1 MSNPVQETPPPFDP
15 NAAHQQKPQLRAVRG
30 FPVQAGDKTLLGL
43 SDARQIS
50 DRAVFVVPAVQ
61 MILPLMDGTRNLDE
75 ITAAVGKG
83 LTRDILEGLVA
94 QLDHAGLLV
103 GPAFEALK
111 AKMRAEFDS
120 TAILPP
126 ASTANIADSMAQQL
140 LPAGVTEE
148 QKAEIGVN
156 RFRETLDQWMA
167 EALKDAPNP
176 TFDVLPKAVV
186 VPHVD
191 YPRGWINYAQVWGR
205 TRVADRPARVVI
217 LGTNHFGEAT
227 GVCGCNKGYESPF
240 GVCELDSQ
248 LVDAL
253 KMNLGPD
260 ESEKLFA
267 HRYDHEREH
276 SIELQIPWIQ
286 HCLGKDESGNY
297 PKVFAALVHD
307 PAVNNGES
315 YDGNGV
321 SFDTFVQA
329 MQKTLPLLP
338 GRTLVVS
345 SADLSHVGPSF
356 GDQQPLAGESEEANE
371 FRNKIFQHD
380 REMLQ
385 MFAEQ
390 KFDEMMTSFAWQQ
403 NPTRWC
409 SLGNMLAAAKIVEPE
424 RIEIFNY
431 MAAMDQQ
438 GQGMVSSAALA
449 MH

>member
-83 LTRDILEGLVA
+83 LTRDIMEGLVA

-103 GPAFEALK
+103 GPTFEAMK

-120 TAILPP
+120 TTVLPP
-126 ASTANIADSMAQQL
+126 ATTANIAESMAQQL
-140 LPAGVTEE
+140 LPAGVTDA
-148 QKAEIGVN
+148 QKAEIGAN
-156 RFRETLDQWMA
+156 RLRETMDQWMA

-217 LGTNHFGEAT
+217 LGTNHFGEST

-253 KMNLGPD
+253 KMKLGPD

-267 HRYDHEREH
+267 HRFDHEREH
-276 SIELQIPWIQ
+276 SIELQIPWVQ
-286 HCLGKDESGNY
+286 HCLGKDENGNY

-321 SFDTFVQA
+321 GFETFVQA

-356 GDQQPLAGESEEANE
+356 GDQQPLAGDSEEANE

>member
-15 NAAHQQKPQLRAVRG
+15 SAAHQQKPQLRAVRG
-30 FPVQAGDKTLLGL
+30 FPVQAGDQTLLGL

-75 ITAAVGKG
+75 ITSAVGKG
-83 LTRDILEGLVA
+83 LTREIMEGLVA

-103 GPAFEALK
+103 GPTFEAMK
-111 AKMRAEFDS
+111 AKMRADFDS
-120 TAILPP
+120 TAVLPP
-126 ASTANIADSMAQQL
+126 ATTANIAEAMAQQL
-140 LPAGVTEE
+140 LPAGVTEA
-148 QKAEIGVN
+148 QKAEIGAN
-156 RFRETLDQWMA
+156 RLRETFDQWMA

-176 TFDVLPKAVV
+176 TFDVLPKAVI

-217 LGTNHFGEAT
+217 LGTNHFGEST
-227 GVCGCNKGYESPF
+227 GVCGCNKGYESPL

-248 LVDAL
+248 LVDTL
-253 KMNLGPD
+253 KMHLGG
-260 ESEKLFA
+260 EQGEKLFA
-267 HRYDHEREH
+267 NRYDHEREH

-286 HCLGKDESGNY
+286 HCLGKDENGNY
-297 PKVFAALVHD
+297 PKVFGVLVHD

-321 SFDTFVQA
+321 AFDTFVQA

-345 SADLSHVGPSF
+345 SADLSHVGPAF
-356 GDQQPLAGESEEANE
+356 GDQQPLAGDSEEANE
-371 FRNKIFQHD
+371 FRNRIFQHD